1 MRSTLAG
8 PLSGVL
14 QPSSRL
20 QYLTGIGPRRAEA
33 FERLGLTTLEH
44 LVRHYPRTWLDAR
57 RFVRIG
63 ELKPHEL
70 VTVVGRVRSS
80 AARRTRAGR
89 TDFVALVEDGTGS
102 LGCYFFGQAFLSRT
116 LKPGTPVVVSGELD
130 PLERRMVNPLFE
142 VMEGDIETLLHTG
155 RLVPVHALTKG
166 ITARGMR
173 SAVRL
178 ALDAVAGRLPD
189 PLPPEVAAGSPGVAG
204 SGFMPLADALG
215 QIHFPD
221 DDVALERARRRL
233 AFEELFLLQTVLA
246 LRRRALSE
254 AGRGLVTAGAGRLAA
269 QATEALPY
277 ALTGDQ
283 RRAMDEIVADMR
295 RETPMHRMLLGDVGS
310 GKTVVAFLSALHAIE
325 HGLQVAF
332 MAPTE
337 ILARQHGTT
346 LARLAAP
353 VGAAVEVLT
362 GATPAAERRRIAARL
377 EHGEPVLIVGTHAL
391 LEEKVR
397 MPRLGLAIVDEQH
410 RFGVRQRATLASK
423 GVIPD
428 VLVLT
433 ATPIPRTLMLACYG
447 DLQVS
452 TLHARPAGRGRLVTR
467 VAGEEKF
474 PQVVEF
480 VALELAAG
488 RQAFVVVPLIEE
500 GGRLEVRAVEAE
512 HQRLSSHP
520 LLRRF
525 KVALRHGRLKA
536 EEKQRVM
543 QAFAAGEVH
552 LLVTTTVVEVGV
564 DVPNATVMVV
574 ENADRFGLTQ
584 LHQLRG
590 RVGRGSG
597 RSVCVLVP
605 SPGLRALG
613 GQRLELLAAT
623 DDGFEIAEA
632 DLRLRGP
639 GELWGT
645 RQSGLPRLK
654 LADLARDGA
663 LLDQAATA
671 ASALVSADPWLAA
684 PEHAVLKHTLLA
696 GFREPLEVALA
707 G

>member
-8 PLSGVL
+8 PAAAAL

-20 QYLTGIGPRRAEA
+20 QYLSGIGPRRAEA

-63 ELKPHEL
+63 ELKPREL

-89 TDFVALVEDGTGS
+89 TDFVALIEDGSGS
-102 LGCYFFGQAFLSRT
+102 LSCYFFGQPFLSRT
-116 LKPGTPVVVSGELD
+116 LRPGTQVVVSGELD
-130 PLERRMVNPLFE
+130 PLERRMLNPLFE
-142 VMEGDIETLLHTG
+142 VMEGDVETLLHTG

-178 ALDAVAGRLPD
+178 ALDAIGGRLPD
-189 PLPPEVAAGSPGVAG
+189 PLPPAVAATPGGAG
-204 SGFMPLADALG
+204 TMPLAEALS

-221 DDVALERARRRL
+221 DDAALERARRRL
-233 AFEELFLLQTVLA
+233 AFEELFLLQAVLA
-246 LRRRALSE
+246 LRRRALGE
-254 AGRGLVTAGAGRLAA
+254 AGRGLVTASAGRLAA
-269 QATEALPY
+269 RAREALPY
-277 ALTGDQ
+277 TLTGDQ
-283 RRAMDEIVADMR
+283 AQALEEIVSDMR
-295 RETPMHRMLLGDVGS
+295 REAPMHRMLLGDVGS
-310 GKTVVAFLSALHAIE
+310 GKTVVAFLSAAHAIE
-325 HGLQVAF
+325 NGLQVAF

-337 ILARQHGTT
+337 ILARQHGAT

-353 VGAAVEVLT
+353 AGVAVEVLT

-377 EHGEPVLIVGTHAL
+377 EQGEAVLIAGTHAL

-397 MPRLGLAIVDEQH
+397 IPRLGLAIVDEQH
-410 RFGVRQRATLASK
+410 RFGVRQRATLAHK
-423 GVIPD
+423 GVFPD

-452 TLHARPAGRGRLVTR
+452 TLRARPPGRGRLVTR

-480 VALELAAG
+480 VARELAAG

-500 GGRLEVRAVEAE
+500 GGRLDARAVEAE
-512 HQRLSSHP
+512 HQRLAAHP
-520 LLRRF
+520 LLRRY
-525 KVALRHGRLKA
+525 KVALLHGRLKP

-605 SPGLRALG
+605 SPGVTALG
-613 GQRLELLAAT
+613 GERLELLAGT

-632 DLRLRGP
+632 DLRMRGP
-639 GELWGT
+639 GEMWGT

-663 LLDQAATA
+663 LLDQAADA
-671 ASALVSADPWLAA
+671 ARALVSADPWLTR
-684 PEHAVLKHTLLA
+684 PEHAVLKETLLA
-696 GFREPLEVALA
+696 AFAEPLEMALA